1 MLKAGFAEKILEIA
15 PGQPLMGHTRD
26 TYAATGTHDSL
37 LCKAIVW
44 QDEVHTTGFIALDL
58 CMVDASFVIEAKSTI
73 TRLTGVDG
81 DSFLICATH
90 THAGPAVFSLYEAPV
105 MEETVRQELIRII
118 AQSAWEGLET
128 LQPVEFRF
136 GTASCMESIGFN
148 RRLECL
154 DGTVAM
160 NWELLDPDEVVGPLG
175 PVESIVRVV
184 EMIGESLHVC
194 LVNYPLHPA
203 ILDYTN
209 SLYSRDFPGYL
220 EIALRQIVG
229 EDLHVVFANGCCGD
243 INHIDYLDHDMPRR
257 GHAASQRV
265 GYILAAAGAQAL
277 RSARPL
283 EANTTEREV
292 NTISLPRI
300 QIPRDLLDRAKD
312 CVVNAHAEQEAATDG
327 LPFVLQAPMILD
339 LGSFQDSL
347 LATTISVTRIG
358 PIHVF
363 AFPGEVTYKIQAR
376 LGEVLGDVPWI
387 AVELADDA
395 IGYIAHRE
403 AYPQGGYEVQVGAT
417 KVAAGAAEYMLE
429 QSVSI
434 YRRLAG
440 KMWSTHEKE
449 VFHGK

>member
-15 PGQPLMGHTRD
+15 SGQPLMGHTRD

-44 QDEVHTTGFIALDL
+44 QDEVHTTGCIALDL
-58 CMVDASFVIEAKSTI
+58 CMVDAAFVIEAKSTI
-73 TRLTGVDG
+73 TRLAGVDG

-90 THAGPAVFSLYEAPV
+90 THAGPAIFSLYEAPV
-105 MEETVRQELIRII
+105 MEESVRQELLRTI
-118 AQSAWEGLET
+118 ARSVFEALEA

-136 GTASCMESIGFN
+136 GTASCMETVGFN
-148 RRLECL
+148 RRLKCR

-160 NWELLDPDEVVGPLG
+160 NWELPDPDEVVGPLG
-175 PVESIVRVV
+175 TVESIVRVV

-220 EIALRQIVG
+220 EIALHQIVG
-229 EDLHVVFANGCCGD
+229 DDLHVVFTNGCCGD

-257 GHAASQRV
+257 GYAASQRV
-265 GYILAAAGAQAL
+265 GYVLATAGAQAL

-292 NTISLPRI
+292 HTISLPRI
-300 QIPRDLLDRAKD
+300 QISPDLLDRARD
-312 CVVNAHAEQEAATDG
+312 CMVNTHAEQESATDG
-327 LPFVLQAPMILD
+327 LPFILQAPMILD
-339 LGSFQDSL
+339 LANSQDSSL
-347 LATTISVTRIG
+347 ETTISVTRIG
-358 PIHVF
+358 PIHIF
-363 AFPGEVTYKIQAR
+363 AFPGEVTYEIQER
-376 LGEVLGDVPWI
+376 LGEILGDVPWI

-395 IGYIAHRE
+395 IGYLAHRE
-403 AYPQGGYEVQVGAT
+403 AYTQGGYEVQAGAT
-417 KVAAGAAEYMLE
+417 KVAAGAAEYLLE

-434 YRRLAG
+434 YRHLAG
-440 KMWSTHEKE
+440 KI
-449 VFHGK
+449 

>member
-1 MLKAGFAEKILEIA
+1 MLKAGFAEKILEVA

-37 LCKAIVW
+37 CCKVIVW

-58 CMVDASFVIEAKSTI
+58 CMVDAPFVNEVKRNI
-73 TRLTGVDG
+73 TRLTGLDG
-81 DSFLICATH
+81 DSFVICATH

-105 MEETVRQELIRII
+105 MDESVRQELVRII
-118 AQSAWEGLET
+118 SRSVGDALET

-136 GTASCMESIGFN
+136 GTASCMEPIGFN
-148 RRLECL
+148 RRLQRH
-154 DGTVAM
+154 DGTVVM
-160 NWELLDPDEVVGPLG
+160 NWEPVDPDEVVGPLG
-175 PVESIVRVV
+175 TAGTVVRVV
-184 EMIGESLHVC
+184 EMIGESLHVS

-209 SLYSRDFPGYL
+209 SLYSRDYPGYL
-220 EIALRQIVG
+220 EKALRQIVG
-229 EDLHVVFANGCCGD
+229 DDLHVVFANGCCGD
-243 INHIDYLDHDMPRR
+243 INHIDYHDHDTPRR
-257 GHAASQRV
+257 GYAASQRV

-283 EANTTEREV
+283 EVNTTEHEAS
-292 NTISLPRI
+292 TISLPRI
-300 QIPRDLLDRAKD
+300 QIPLDLLDRARE
-312 CVVNAHAEQEAATDG
+312 CVENGPSQQDSETDG
-327 LPFVLQAPMILD
+327 LPFFLQAPIILD
-339 LGSFQDSL
+339 LANSQDSL

-363 AFPGEVTYKIQAR
+363 AFPGEVTHKMQEH
-376 LGEVLGDVPWI
+376 LGELLGDVPWI

-403 AYPQGGYEVQVGAT
+403 AYQQGGYEVQVGAT
-417 KVAAGAAEYMLE
+417 KVAPGAAEYMLE

-434 YRRLAG
+434 YRHLAD
-440 KMWSTHEKE
+440 KMSSTHEKE
-449 VFHGK
+449 VFHG